1 MNQIIITPVD
11 SNEFLLIK
19 ELLSK
24 MKIKYS
30 TEKRLNSNSDSEMDW
45 EDISKEGLSF
55 AYSDEEP
62 EYTSDMIKE
71 TNPEYL
77 STNKE

>member
-11 SNEFLLIK
+11 INEFLLIK

-24 MKIKYS
+24 MNIKYS
-30 TEKRLNSNSDSEMDW
+30 TEKRLDSNSDYEMDW
-45 EDISKEGLSF
+45 GNISKEGLSF

-77 STNKE
+77 SLDRE